1 MDGFTSKLQM
11 IGQNFWERLP
21 EFLITLLIGFLL
33 VELAIFIFSLALRAS
48 RVPKALASLLYS
60 LTRAFLWVVL
70 FLVLLQKLGLDD
82 VLVAVTGSSVIVA
95 LFISTGVAPLVTDTL
110 SGLSLAA
117 DRNFQP
123 GAKVQAGDK
132 GTVGHVVGMTTRK
145 TRIRTSDGKIHVI
158 PNSVIDKNEWVVL
171 KTKGSA
177 ARSTRKRK

>member
-1 MDGFTSKLQM
+1 MEAFVSRLE
-11 IGQNFWERLP
+11 IVGQNFWDRLP
-21 EFLITLLIGFLL
+21 EFLITLLIGYLL
-33 VELAIFIFSLALRAS
+33 VELAIFILASVLRAS
-48 RVPKALASLLYS
+48 NVPKALAMLLYS

-95 LFISTGVAPLVTDTL
+95 LFVSTGIAPLVADTL

-123 GAKVQAGDK
+123 GAKVRAGEK
-132 GTVGHVVGMTTRK
+132 GTVGYVVGMTARK
-145 TRIRTSDGKIHVI
+145 TRIRTPDGRVHVI

-171 KTKGSA
+171 ETKGSTR
-177 ARSTRKRK
+177 RSTRKRK